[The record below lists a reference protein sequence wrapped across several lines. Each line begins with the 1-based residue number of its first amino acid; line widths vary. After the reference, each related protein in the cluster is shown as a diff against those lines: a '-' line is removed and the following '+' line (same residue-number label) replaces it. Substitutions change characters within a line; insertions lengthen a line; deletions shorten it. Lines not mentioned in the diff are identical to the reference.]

1 MRAWTAPA
9 PACLPFERSSASVAE
24 RRGRFAF
31 VLPALDLAVHPR
43 DVSGTGLTIEG
54 PASLPPGEAVDVE
67 VVMPEGE
74 EVRVRMTS
82 VHCHLV
88 QTQAGAQEYLTGL
101 EPLTPRDGELLETV
115 AERWALGSDVCLTGV

>member
-1 MRAWTAPA
+1 MRVWTAPA
-9 PACLPFERSSASVAE
+9 PACLPFERPVANVAE
-24 RRGRFAF
+24 RPGRFAF
-31 VLPALDLAVHPR
+31 VLPALDLTVHPR

-74 EVRVRMTS
+74 QVHVRMTS

-88 QTQAGAQEYLTGL
+88 HSQAGAQEYLTGL
-101 EPLTPRDGELLETV
+101 EPLTPRDGELLEIV
-115 AERWALGSDVCLTGV
+115 AERWDSGPA